1 MTILSFELSTDFTST
16 LIGQGAHTG
25 KIIGTEIIT
34 NVRPNNE
41 TQFCVTWKINN
52 TTFMDKFKLWAH
64 KETTKNY
71 AHQKLDTLCK
81 AAGIQ
86 SPYKKDVNRVNF
98 DASVLVGKTVKL
110 SIGEFETPRGERLPY
125 IKSYETVSAQIP
137 TDEMIINQELPFNE

>member
-41 TQFCVTWKINN
+41 TQFCLTWKINN

-64 KETTKNY
+64 KENTKNY
-71 AHQKLDTLCK
+71 AHQKLDTLFFIRPLESK
-81 AAGIQ
+81 VLT
-86 SPYKKDVNRVNF
+86 KKMSTESILMQVCWWERR
-98 DASVLVGKTVKL
+98 L
-110 SIGEFETPRGERLPY
+110 SCR
-125 IKSYETVSAQIP
+125 
-137 TDEMIINQELPFNE
+137 